1 MIAVDTN
8 VLVRF
13 LVGDDPKQAARAAS
27 LLRRNTSVWISKTVL
42 LETEW
47 VLRSLYGF
55 SPQAVVTA
63 LQALAGLQNVVLED
77 EPAVANALDWFKNGL
92 DFADALHLASADKA
106 KQFATFDQKLA
117 KRAQSLSPLEIIGV

>member
-13 LVGDDPKQAARAAS
+13 LVRDDPAQAARAAA
-27 LLRRNTSVWISKTVL
+27 LIRANEIWVCKTVL

-55 SPQAVVTA
+55 SPEHLAEA
-63 LQALAGLQNVVLED
+63 LRSLAGLPTIFLED
-77 EPAVANALDWFKNGL
+77 ELVIAKALDWFREGL
-92 DFADALHLASADKA
+92 DFADALHLASARDA
-106 KQFATFDQKLA
+106 KRFATFDRKLA
-117 KRAQSLSPLEIIGV
+117 RQARRTTALETIFL

>member
-13 LVGDDPKQAARAAS
+13 LVRDDAKQAARAAA
-27 LLRRNTSVWISKTVL
+27 LIQANEIWVCKTVL

-55 SPQAVVTA
+55 SPENLAGA
-63 LQALAGLQNVVLED
+63 LRSLAGLPRVFLED
-77 EPAVANALDWFKNGL
+77 EVAVARALDWYKEGL
-92 DFADALHLASADKA
+92 DFADALHLASAGSA
-106 KQFATFDQKLA
+106 KEFATFDRKLA
-117 KRAQSLSPLEIIGV
+117 RQARRTTALETISL

>member
-13 LVGDDPKQAARAAS
+13 LVGDNPTQAARAAA
-27 LLRRNTSVWISKTVL
+27 LIRANEIWVCKTVL

-55 SPQAVVTA
+55 SPESLAGA
-63 LQALAGLQNVVLED
+63 LRSLAGLRTMFLED
-77 EPAVANALDWFKNGL
+77 ELAVAKALDWLKEGL
-92 DFADALHLASADKA
+92 DFAEALHLASAGNA
-106 KQFATFDQKLA
+106 RRFATFDRNLA
-117 KRAQSLSPLEIIGV
+117 RQARRTTRLEAVSL

>member
-13 LVGDDPKQAARAAS
+13 LVRDNPRQAARAAA
-27 LLRRNTSVWISKTVL
+27 LVRANEIWVSKTVL

-55 SPQAVVTA
+55 SPESLAGA
-63 LQALAGLQNVVLED
+63 LRALAGLPTMFLED
-77 EPAVANALDWFKNGL
+77 EVAVAKALDWFKEGL
-92 DFADALHLASADKA
+92 DFADALHLASAGNA
-106 KQFATFDQKLA
+106 KEFATFDRKLA
-117 KRAQSLSPLEIIGV
+117 RQARRTTALETISL